1 MFMKFKISCTCHCE
15 YTICEELS
23 TDKIVCP
30 NCGTEHPHSAKLV
43 SILNT
48 AKEIPDGEFL
58 SDEVRIE
65 AISFSEDM
73 NSHQQ

>member
-15 YTICEELS
+15 YTISEDLS

-30 NCGTEHPHSAKLV
+30 NCGMEHPHSDKLV

-48 AKEIPDGEFL
+48 AKEIPNGELL
-58 SDEVRIE
+58 SDEVKTGV
-65 AISFSEDM
+65 ISFSEDM
-73 NSHQQ
+73 NLHQQ